1 MTKLYTYNT
10 FINNKDDAEEFIS
23 IDYNYSVIADISTRW
38 SNHSSVVTA
47 FTKSSISLND
57 NSKKFD
63 NAYIKNNVN
72 NIYRFSNLS
81 LSRDKLAIYQEK
93 VNFKIT
99 RDRDLADVCIVS
111 EKFFEKELNGKWG
124 VSVNKNTMVQFYED
138 IMLYDRSV
146 EKTLNTIKELDDNS
160 LFICNSN
167 YFSINSING
176 HIKGIVFE
184 TNFEKS
190 LQILKKLNS
199 GQYHYTYKDYAKY
212 QWLTSNQHKLMLDTD
227 LNKLCTGDSVTLTV
241 EDFERLE
248 QLLSSTDV
256 DNVSVGLTLM
266 ANCNVA
272 ESKTFL
278 SILFSFYSD
287 FIKNNKIW
295 NQVNFKYLR
304 KEFSSYIDISPT
316 NWGHAYDTLIK
327 QLIKDD
333 CLTVYA
339 SRYIANKMFI
349 GVLQNN
355 FGVGS
360 GCVFTIDKESLQLK
374 EEYKNELQDSK
385 DESENISNIVKNA
398 GQSSLNAIDLPF

>member
-10 FINNKDDAEEFIS
+10 FLNDKNDAEDFIF
-23 IDYNYSVIADISTRW
+23 IDYNYSIIADISTRW
-38 SNHSSVVTA
+38 SNNFKVAESKTYM
-47 FTKSSISLND
+47 SLND

-93 VNFKIT
+93 ADFKIT
-99 RDRDLADVCIVS
+99 RNKDLADVCIVS
-111 EKFFEKELNGKWG
+111 EKFFEKELDGKWG
-124 VSVNKNTMVQFYED
+124 VSVTKNTMIQFYED

-167 YFSINSING
+167 YFSINSMSG
-176 HIKGIVFE
+176 HIKGLVFE
-184 TNFEKS
+184 KNFEKS

-199 GQYHYTYKDYAKY
+199 GQYHYTYKNYAN
-212 QWLTSNQHKLMLDTD
+212 NQHKLMLDVD

-248 QLLSSTDV
+248 QLLSSADV

-287 FIKNNKIW
+287 LIKNNKIW

-304 KEFSSYIDISPT
+304 KEFSSYINISPT
-316 NWGHAYDTLIK
+316 NWGHAYDTLVK